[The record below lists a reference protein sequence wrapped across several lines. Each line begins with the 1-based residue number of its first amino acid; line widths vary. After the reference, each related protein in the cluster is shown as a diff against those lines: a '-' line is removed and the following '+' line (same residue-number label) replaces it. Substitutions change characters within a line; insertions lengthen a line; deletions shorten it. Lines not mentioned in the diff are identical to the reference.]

1 MQFGLAGLIIFFI
14 VPIFSTLSFASEK
27 EANAAFDEKKY
38 ELALKLH
45 LVEANKGNASSQHML
60 GLMYSDGLGTPKK
73 TLKAKYWYEK
83 AAEQDHHL
91 SLFNLGVMYLY
102 GEHIPKDPGKALALF
117 NRGYE
122 LGSPFCSEALARIY
136 IYGEGG
142 IPKDIEKA
150 KSYLKFSVERGMP
163 ISLYLFAQMYLHGV
177 GYPQNEYRAALL
189 FAESANAG
197 LQKAKDEIKR
207 IESNVGMP
215 LEVYLKKTYNH
226 TQPLKNIK
234 ICPTP
239 SARRYK
245 CTITWQD

>member
-1 MQFGLAGLIIFFI
+1 MRFGLAGLITFFI
-14 VPIFSTLSFASEK
+14 LPLFSILSFASEK

-45 LVEANKGNASSQHML
+45 LAEASKGNASSQFML
-60 GLMYSDGLGTPKK
+60 GRIYNNGLGTPKNPI
-73 TLKAKYWYEK
+73 KAKHWYEK
-83 AAEQDHHL
+83 AAEQNDRL
-91 SLFNLGVMYLY
+91 SLFNLGVMHLY
-102 GEHIPKDPGKALALF
+102 GQGIPKDPDKALALF
-117 NRGYE
+117 TQGHE
-122 LGSPFCSEALARIY
+122 LGSSFCSEALARIY

-150 KSYLKFSVERGMP
+150 KFYLMFGVEEGMP

-215 LEVYLKKTYNH
+215 LEAYLKKTYNH